1 MVFIMGKKKNKIAAW
16 KQKRNA
22 KLEKDQK
29 NIWEIRGSLISAV
42 LFLVLFLFIGKS
54 QLRTIFFYETVNFK
68 KTNGVV
74 VKSFRSRHTGKAGS
88 YRYTSYAAN
97 ISYKFIVN
105 NQTYISDSFQLDAHT
120 QEFSSS
126 SEADNLLSNY
136 QIGTKV
142 DVFYEEGN
150 PSLSFIKIDG
160 RFYALFFYIVLVI
173 LFLFS
178 LLRALFLY
186 KNTDEV
192 NRRKIFS
199 IK

>member
-1 MVFIMGKKKNKIAAW
+1 MGKKKNKIAAW

-29 NIWEIRGSLISAV
+29 NIWEIRGSLICAV

-54 QLRTIFFYETVNFK
+54 QLRTIFLYESVNFK
-68 KTNGVV
+68 KTGGVV
-74 VKSFRSRHTGKAGS
+74 IKSFRSRHTGKARD
-88 YRYTSYAAN
+88 YRYTYYAAN

-120 QEFSSS
+120 KNFSSS

-150 PSLSFIKIDG
+150 PSLSFIKLDG
-160 RFYALFFYIVLVI
+160 RFYSLIDYITLI
-173 LFLFS
+173 TLFLFC
-178 LLRALFLY
+178 LLRVVFLY
-186 KNTDEV
+186 KNTDGV
-192 NRRKIFS
+192 NRRKVFS